1 MARSSR
7 ARGGAG
13 GGRRAQSKAKSRK
26 AAPAAAPVADVE
38 IVEEKKGMGI
48 DDGLPIMTAVIL
60 VTAFLLVDY
69 MRGTL
74 HGEGLFFGG

>member
-1 MARSSR
+1 MARSSK
-7 ARGGAG
+7 ARGGGG

-26 AAPAAAPVADVE
+26 AAPAPAADVE

-48 DDGLPIMTAVIL
+48 DDGLPIMTAIIL
-60 VTAFLLVDY
+60 ITAFMLVDY

-74 HGEGLFFGG
+74 HGEGLFFG